1 MWYCVLI
8 AMFVLFLVYKY
19 LKLKQR
25 TCFSVGI
32 YLIVLYLCS
41 VACSFLVD
49 NSNKVYSLEASC
61 YFVVVLLLFL
71 FPILKYDTT
80 KVNKIALHNP
90 IAFKCLCDVFIVGGI
105 CAYIYFLPVV
115 YNLFFSGTSLLIL
128 RTDMVGGESYYE
140 TNVFYYVV
148 TFLCQ
153 FYPVVL
159 VCYFFSITHL
169 CYSKHYN
176 NLLLFSSTAYIV
188 NVLSNV
194 GRDGVVLWS
203 MSYIFTFILFYRFLS
218 KEQIRWQRR
227 LFKRLLFVFMLFF
240 VPITVA
246 RFFINGFKD
255 GVMSIFS
262 YFGQEFGNFNNF
274 YNEVDFGILGVD
286 FSGILPIIGRKQ
298 TAENILLEQE
308 SFYNL
313 FGVDKFVFGTFLATF
328 YLNIGPIL
336 TFVWAGIHS
345 IVNSILIKTRPTISF
360 GTILY
365 LTLLA
370 QLPLHGIFYYK
381 WGYNVS
387 NIYVICVIFM
397 SLFFSY
403 RVKWKMSR

>member
-262 YFGQEFGNFNNF
+262 
-274 YNEVDFGILGVD
+274 I
-286 FSGILPIIGRKQ
+286 FSFI
-298 TAENILLEQE
+298 
-308 SFYNL
+308 
-313 FGVDKFVFGTFLATF
+313 
-328 YLNIGPIL
+328 
-336 TFVWAGIHS
+336 
-345 IVNSILIKTRPTISF
+345 
-360 GTILY
+360 
-365 LTLLA
+365 
-370 QLPLHGIFYYK
+370 
-381 WGYNVS
+381 
-387 NIYVICVIFM
+387 
-397 SLFFSY
+397 
-403 RVKWKMSR
+403 